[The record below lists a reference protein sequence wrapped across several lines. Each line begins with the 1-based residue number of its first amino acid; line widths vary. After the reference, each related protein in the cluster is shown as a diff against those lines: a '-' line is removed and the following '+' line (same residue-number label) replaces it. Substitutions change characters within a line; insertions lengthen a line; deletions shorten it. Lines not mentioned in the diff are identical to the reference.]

1 MKCTYPDCN
10 CPFDAPADPNWCA
23 RGLPKTATPND
34 NVIKFP
40 APTGEHLQGPAKCL
54 RCKHEWQVVAPTGNV
69 GDFECP
75 SCGCY
80 TGVITALVEPAGLR
94 WQCECENQLFFLDN
108 KGPPMCASCGKR
120 AHEWIDA

>member
-1 MKCTYPDCN
+1 MTKMFVKPGCVDCEN
-10 CPFDAPADPNWCA
+10 ALCDECDSESLH
-23 RGLPKTATPND
+23 RS

-54 RCKHEWQVVAPTGNV
+54 RCKHEWQVVAPTGDV

-80 TGVITALVEPAGLR
+80 TGVITTLVEPAGLR

>member
-1 MKCTYPDCN
+1 MTKMFTKPGCMDCEN
-10 CPFDAPADPNWCA
+10 AICDECDSENPHRN
-23 RGLPKTATPND
+23 

-40 APTGEHLQGPAKCL
+40 VPTGEHLQGPAKCL
-54 RCKHEWQVVAPTGNV
+54 RCKHEWQVVAPTGDV

-80 TGVITALVEPAGLR
+80 TGVITTLVEPAGLR